1 MSNRPAGM
9 FVTDLDGTLLRSD
22 RTLSSADVTALER
35 LGEAG
40 IVRVIATGRVPF
52 SFQRLMGDRKL
63 PVDYLILSTGTGIIE
78 YSTNEILLSRGLA
91 SDEAE
96 AACMEMT
103 RLDLDFFV
111 QGKFPENHRSRYRI
125 SGRDNPDFLRRLSF
139 YNEFSSELPT
149 GVPLSG
155 PVSQM
160 VAVVPAEDGIR
171 AYRKVVGILGHDF
184 SVVRTTS
191 PLDGESLWIE
201 VFPRDVSK
209 GTAAAW
215 LAERLGIGPCDT
227 AAVGNDY
234 NDLDLLGWAHRSYV
248 VENAPEELSHGS
260 MVVASNDES
269 GVAMA
274 VDHWLDAAGGLR

>member
-22 RTLSSADVTALER
+22 RTLSSIDVTALER

-40 IVRVIATGRVPF
+40 MVRVIATGRVPF
-52 SFQRLMGDRKL
+52 SFRRLMSDRKL
-63 PVDYLILSTGTGIIE
+63 PLDYLILSTGTGIIE
-78 YSTNEILLSRGLA
+78 YSTDEILLSRGMA
-91 SDEAE
+91 PGEAE
-96 AACMEMT
+96 TVCLEMT

-111 QGKFPENHRSRYRI
+111 QGEFPENHRSRYRI
-125 SGRDNPDFLRRLSF
+125 SGRKNPDFQRRLSF
-139 YNEFSSELPT
+139 YNEFSSEFSA
-149 GVPLSG
+149 GEPLTG
-155 PVSQM
+155 PVSQI
-160 VAVVPAEDGIR
+160 VAVVPAEDGIH
-171 AYRKVVGILGHDF
+171 AYRKIVEVLGHDF

-191 PLDGESLWIE
+191 PLDGESVWIE
-201 VFPRDVSK
+201 IFPHGVSK

-234 NDLDLLGWAHRSYV
+234 NDIDLLDWAHRSYV
-248 VENAPEELSHGS
+248 VENAPEDLCRGS
-260 MVVASNDES
+260 IVVASNDES

-274 VDHWLDAAGGLR
+274 VDHWLDTAGGD